1 MGTLRE
7 RYQLLH
13 EVEPSTAASSRV
25 DARLDGPLPSP
36 DVARAIESAVRSFH
50 TMRVGFG
57 AGGAVAG
64 ATAGTLVF
72 PGIGT
77 AVGAVAGGFFS
88 FARTFTS
95 LKRGAIAGID
105 DAIANLAHGLA
116 EQVQVAEPA
125 VAATIREGVSR
136 SLAQALSRFGRWI
149 AEPIEAEREAIDH
162 ERDNLR
168 DLELLRLRLA
178 QHEARLAWLIE
189 AASIASVGLHA

>member
-1 MGTLRE
+1 MPWR
-7 RYQLLH
+7 
-13 EVEPSTAASSRV
+13 VSAA
-25 DARLDGPLPSP
+25 LPSP
-36 DVARAIESAVRSFH
+36 DVARAIENAVRSFH
-50 TMRVGFG
+50 RTRVGFG

-72 PGIGT
+72 PGLGT
-77 AVGAVAGGFFS
+77 AAGALAGGLLS
-88 FARTFTS
+88 FARTFKNLQKKTIAEID
-95 LKRGAIAGID
+95 GAIAQVER
-105 DAIANLAHGLA
+105 AL
-116 EQVQVAEPA
+116 EQELLGVEPQVAA
-125 VAATIREGVSR
+125 SIRDGLGR

-189 AASIASVGLHA
+189 AASVASVGLHA